1 MRDHLSTRPP
11 LDRMTRIFQ
20 SISSGQYPNR
30 EQLAVDIEVTTKTIQ
45 RDIDFL
51 RDRMNL
57 PIAYDRNRKG
67 YYFTEPV
74 SGFPLVDLT
83 EAEIV
88 SVFIAQKA
96 LIAHRGTPFE
106 EPLRSAYQKL
116 ANSLNGRI
124 SVPWADLGNSVSFRT
139 YQSTP
144 IELGI
149 FQTVGIAV
157 RHANVLRF
165 GYKKLGASRHSKRE
179 VEPYHLACIQ
189 GQWYAIAYDRERK
202 DWRNFVLSRMQH
214 VEALPETFVRNRP
227 FDIDT
232 YLRGSLGIFQGKGMH
247 RVQLEFDAWAAQLIR
262 ERVWHPGQR
271 IQELTGERLAF
282 AIELS
287 SLEEII
293 PWILSWGEHV
303 HVVQPVALKRR
314 LRATVEMMT
323 RNLCD

>member
-1 MRDHLSTRPP
+1 MRNNLSTRPP

-20 SISSGQYPNR
+20 SISSGEYPNR
-30 EQLAVDIEVTTKTIQ
+30 EQLAADIEVTTKTIQ

-57 PIAYDRNRKG
+57 PIAYDRNRRG
-67 YYFTEPV
+67 YHFTEPV

-96 LIAHRGTPFE
+96 LVAHRGTPFE

-116 ANSLNGRI
+116 ASSLNGRI

-139 YQSTP
+139 YQSTLM
-144 IELGI
+144 ELGT

-157 RHANVLRF
+157 RHSNVLRF

-189 GQWYAIAYDRERK
+189 GQWYAIAYDRDRK
-202 DWRNFVLSRMQH
+202 DWRNFVLSRMVH
-214 VEALPETFVRNRP
+214 AEALAENFGRERP

-247 RVQLEFDAWAAQLIR
+247 RIQLEFDAWAAQLIR
-262 ERVWHPGQR
+262 ERAWHPGQR
-271 IQELTGERLAF
+271 IQELTGDRVAF
-282 AIELS
+282 SIELS

-303 HVVQPVALKRR
+303 QIIQPVALKRR
-314 LRATVEMMT
+314 LHATVEMMVK
-323 RNLCD
+323 NFGD